1 MSRNVFSK
9 QTTNRIIIF
18 AIKVNIFLDAMKVV
32 KFCTTSTIKHSTR
45 DHLKKKIYDIITQP
59 TVVGLS
65 SVLNKKNCPFSQT
78 APL

>member
-45 DHLKKKIYDIITQP
+45 DHLKKKKLRYNHTAHSGW
-59 TVVGLS
+59 TVIR
-65 SVLNKKNCPFSQT
+65 SQ
-78 APL
+78 